1 MLWHLF
7 SGGDNIYYLVL
18 TLKIFTPTYF
28 QYVLL
33 DVLLLRQCGLRSAD
47 PAQDTQLETQL
58 QVLSLVSISTQ

>member
-58 QVLSLVSISTQ
+58 QVLSLVSISTL

>member
-1 MLWHLF
+1 MLWLLF

-58 QVLSLVSISTQ
+58 QVLSLVSN